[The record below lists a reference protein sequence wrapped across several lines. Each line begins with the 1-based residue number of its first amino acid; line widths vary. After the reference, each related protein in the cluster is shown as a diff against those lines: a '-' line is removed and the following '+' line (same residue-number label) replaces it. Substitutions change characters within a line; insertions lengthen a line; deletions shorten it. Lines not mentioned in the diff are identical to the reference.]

1 VILLCALCGAVAC
14 LSGCGNER
22 TSLASGTPEPSGRTR
37 DVRLAR
43 AGMQLELP
51 INLDVTRDLKTPAVL
66 RASLGEPFVSAF
78 AYPRK
83 EQLPRNAKELG
94 QARKRLADTTRNRD
108 PTYRLASARATEVA
122 GARTVELLGE
132 QTLSRRRLTVRS
144 IHIYKGRAEY
154 VVEIAAPVGQFPK
167 FDRGVTPLIQRTL
180 RVTGRVR
187 GS

>member
-1 VILLCALCGAVAC
+1 VILLCALCGVVAF
-14 LSGCGNER
+14 LTGCGNDRAPVTAGPPAPSER
-22 TSLASGTPEPSGRTR
+22 TRELRF
-37 DVRLAR
+37 AR
-43 AGMQLELP
+43 AGMRLDLP
-51 INLDVTRDLKTPAVL
+51 VNLDVTRDLKAPAVF

-122 GARTVELLGE
+122 GGRAVELMGE

-144 IHIYKGRAEY
+144 IHVYKGRAEY
-154 VVEIAAPVGQFPK
+154 VIEIAAPVRQFPR